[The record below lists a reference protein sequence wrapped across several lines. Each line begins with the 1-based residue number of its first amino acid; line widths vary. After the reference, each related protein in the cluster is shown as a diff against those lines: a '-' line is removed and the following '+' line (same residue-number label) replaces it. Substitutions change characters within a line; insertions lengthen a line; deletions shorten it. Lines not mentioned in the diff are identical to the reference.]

1 MLSVTHRSWKFLLTW
16 IFLVGFCAVTAFA
29 EGTVTDVRVVD
40 GNNSLK
46 IEVTASGPV
55 QHRAKA
61 LSQPQ
66 KMIIVDVFPATLGN
80 NVKTS
85 FPVNKGLVSN
95 VRVKQYTDNTVR
107 VYVEAISL
115 PEYKV
120 VTAAGSK
127 GLTLAVST
135 ANIAAE
141 GKAST
146 TPSEV
151 AETPATTP
159 SSESPATNPSRPVA
173 RPVHRVSNSGVR
185 VEALAGS
192 GESTS
197 ALRPRV
203 APRRVRPRQ
212 KMVSLDFVNADLVYV
227 IKVLAK
233 EMGRNIYIGPG
244 VDGSVT
250 VTLKSVPVEGALA
263 LILKMQEN
271 EYAYKLVG
279 ANTLIV
285 ATPEKLNSIPE
296 DIMGNQIAPKTPIN
310 GIRQEILLENAP
322 AAKVIGFLEGQYKN
336 VQFTPHPTMN
346 GFYVYGERK
355 DVLQI
360 KSEIPNLDKVPPK
373 PEPPTR
379 EFVPVKYGDLNEVKS
394 LLATLVPDVQYNVD
408 TRTAT
413 LILEGSQSGIDQVKE
428 LLNELDRPLD
438 QVMID
443 VKVVDLSESGRKAL
457 GVTWGTGGAAGTFAT
472 TFSEGVPGQ
481 SLSVFPPVSG
491 TPGAV
496 ATAVLDPAGVT
507 VPTFVNLALNG
518 FARSPFLITSNI
530 QMLVTQ
536 GDAKVL
542 AAPRVAVTSGKD
554 GLIHIG
560 DKFPIVYFDPR
571 AGQFQVQ
578 YVDIGI
584 KLDVKPEVKAD
595 GYIVCDLRPEVST
608 LVELVNNQYPRT
620 AVRTVQTTTRVKDGD
635 TVVLGGL
642 IREEDLNS
650 VNKIPLLGDLPI
662 IGAMFRSVTINKT
675 RNEVVLMLTPH
686 IMK

>member
-1 MLSVTHRSWKFLLTW
+1 MEA
-16 IFLVGFCAVTAFA
+16 LVG
-29 EGTVTDVRVVD
+29 
-40 GNNSLK
+40 
-46 IEVTASGPV
+46 
-55 QHRAKA
+55 Q
-61 LSQPQ
+61 
-66 KMIIVDVFPATLGN
+66 
-80 NVKTS
+80 
-85 FPVNKGLVSN
+85 
-95 VRVKQYTDNTVR
+95 
-107 VYVEAISL
+107 
-115 PEYKV
+115 
-120 VTAAGSK
+120 
-127 GLTLAVST
+127 
-135 ANIAAE
+135 
-141 GKAST
+141 
-146 TPSEV
+146 
-151 AETPATTP
+151 
-159 SSESPATNPSRPVA
+159 
-173 RPVHRVSNSGVR
+173 
-185 VEALAGS
+185 
-192 GESTS
+192 GESTTS

-203 APRRVRPRQ
+203 APRRARPRQ

-250 VTLKSVPVEGALA
+250 VTLRSVPVEGALA
-263 LILKMQEN
+263 LILRMQEN

-279 ANTLIV
+279 SNTLIV
-285 ATPEKLNSIPE
+285 ATPEKLNAIPD
-296 DIMGNQIAPKTPIN
+296 DIMGQQVAPRVPAN
-310 GIRQEILLENAP
+310 AIRQEILLENAP
-322 AAKVIGFLEGQYKN
+322 AAKVISFLEGQYKN

-346 GFYVYGERK
+346 GFYVLGERR

-360 KSEIPNLDKVPPK
+360 KSEIPNLEKVPPK

-457 GVTWGTGGAAGTFAT
+457 GVTWGTGGAAGAFQTIFTEGAIGQRLSPAAGVNGT
-472 TFSEGVPGQ
+472 TFN
-481 SLSVFPPVSG
+481 
-491 TPGAV
+491 
-496 ATAVLDPAGVT
+496 LDPAQV
-507 VPTFVNLALNG
+507 VQRQFLDLAVQG
-518 FARSPFLITSNI
+518 FARSPFLITANL
-530 QMLVTQ
+530 QMLITQ
-536 GDAKVL
+536 GEAKVL

-595 GYIVCDLRPEVST
+595 GYVVCDLRPEVST

-642 IREEDLNS
+642 IREEDLQT

-662 IGAMFRSVTINKT
+662 IGTLFRAVSVNKT

-686 IMK
+686 IMR